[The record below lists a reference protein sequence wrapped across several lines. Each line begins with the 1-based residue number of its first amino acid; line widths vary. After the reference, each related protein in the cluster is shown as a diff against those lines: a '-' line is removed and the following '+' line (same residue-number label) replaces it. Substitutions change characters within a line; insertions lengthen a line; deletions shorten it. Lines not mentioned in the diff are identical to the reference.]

1 MRSELLQAP
10 SAGIPTT
17 KRTLP
22 RKTLEFSLSSNYEEL
37 RVFELLTYLLVE
49 LDKQVHVHKTLGN
62 ERTNNVAVKPDDT
75 VRTKLN
81 VGFDGSI

>member
-1 MRSELLQAP
+1 M
-10 SAGIPTT
+10 
-17 KRTLP
+17 
-22 RKTLEFSLSSNYEEL
+22 
-37 RVFELLTYLLVE
+37 FELLTYLLVE

-62 ERTNNVAVKPDDT
+62 ERTNNVAVRPDDT